1 MWDLQVS
8 LHFTCKIWQ
17 KSVYLISALCV
28 TDGHT
33 HTHIRAHTHRRI
45 NCITL
50 VLCDKLI
57 DTNITRP
64 QVPIYRIPHHNRFK
78 ALFPGPPGLAGARRE
93 TSGLHGAR
101 ED

>member
-33 HTHIRAHTHRRI
+33 HTHTSTHTQKDQLYYISVMWQI
-45 NCITL
+45 NWYKYYKTTSTYIQNT
-50 VLCDKLI
+50 
-57 DTNITRP
+57 TP
-64 QVPIYRIPHHNRFK
+64 QPF
-78 ALFPGPPGLAGARRE
+78 
-93 TSGLHGAR
+93 
-101 ED
+101 